1 MTTQIIEKNGRKEFA
16 VVPYKE
22 FLRMQ
27 EKIEDYEDL
36 VALRKA
42 KADPRNRQRRPLI
55 DYMRERGIVA

>member
-42 KADPRNRQRRPLI
+42 KADPRNRRRRPLA
-55 DYMRERGIVA
+55 DYMRERGIIA